1 MNPVRVTRPTYETK
15 ADLEVEKVV
24 ASQLKA
30 EFGLDCRKLP
40 VSYRIDWAVFKG
52 KKLVGF
58 MELKARKVAKNKY
71 PTLIL
76 SLSKLMAGCE
86 LASKT
91 NTIFWLG
98 VKWSDTFGVCRI
110 TSPFGNIEMGGRIDR
125 NDSADIEPV
134 VHLPIEDFKELVR

>member
-1 MNPVRVTRPTYETK
+1 VTRPIYETA
-15 ADLEVEKVV
+15 ADLEVENGI
-24 ASQLKA
+24 ARHLKA
-30 EFGLDCRKLP
+30 EYGLDCRKLP

-58 MELKARKVAKNKY
+58 MELKARKVTKTKY

-91 NTIFWLG
+91 STIFWLG
-98 VKWSDTFGVCRI
+98 VKWLDTFGVCRI
-110 TSPFGNIEMGGRIDR
+110 TPPFRNVEMGGRTDR
-125 NDSADIEPV
+125 NDAADIEPV
-134 VHLPIEDFKELVR
+134 VHVPVERFKELVRQ

>member
-1 MNPVRVTRPTYETK
+1 MTRPTYETE
-15 ADLEVEKVV
+15 ADLEVEQGV
-24 ASQLKA
+24 ASQLEA
-30 EFGLDCRKLP
+30 EFGLECCKLP
-40 VSYRIDWAVFKG
+40 ISYRIDWAVFKG
-52 KKLVGF
+52 GNLIGF
-58 MELKARKVAKNKY
+58 MELKARNVKKNQY

-98 VKWSDTFGVCRI
+98 VKWTDSLSVCRI
-110 TSPFGNIEMGGRIDR
+110 TSPFQNIEMGGRTDR

-134 VHLPIEDFKELVR
+134 VHLPIEDFKEIGVPLS